1 MQEMNAKKIA
11 EDVILAYTSSKT
23 KEEVPT
29 FCWGGGKNYV
39 FEKILLGLKVV
50 QLTVLRVQNWWFEE
64 VPESQARIELR
75 QWSVTIS

>member
-39 FEKILLGLKVV
+39 FEKI
-50 QLTVLRVQNWWFEE
+50 EI
-64 VPESQARIELR
+64 SQYC
-75 QWSVTIS
+75 WG